1 MKAFLFIVSFLTSIS
16 MYAQR
21 YKITIKITE
30 TESFCGGMQPT
41 EEMLQ
46 DLRAPKPMLNTSFYL
61 VKGIMNKKG
70 IKVIKKLETNNK
82 GIIKLNLSKG
92 NYAILS
98 ESQVKEFIPKKND
111 EYHIW
116 DNACL
121 EKLWKTPLLILRVKK
136 SFQTKANVHKPC
148 SYNQDCLTYKGPL
161 PS

>member
-70 IKVIKKLETNNK
+70 IKVMKKLETDSK
-82 GIIKLNLSKG
+82 GIIKLNLTKG

-98 ESQVKEFIPKKND
+98 ESQIKEFIPKKND

-121 EKLWKTPLLILRVKK
+121 AKLWKTPLLILRVKK

-148 SYNQDCLTYKGPL
+148 SYSQDCLTYRGPL